1 MAHTEA
7 GNPGVG
13 PEAGEPAAFAVGVA
27 TYNQAQ
33 TVGALLQAVEGGLA
47 AALPGRPVVVIH
59 ADGGSQDGTLE
70 RAREAS
76 TGLLIQVSFALDQL
90 ARPGTGLVRPAALRA
105 ILGEAG
111 KLGTGC
117 AVLDAEAGSLP
128 SGWIERLA
136 RPVLADQMDFVAPC
150 YLRHPLDGTITSGIA
165 FPLQR
170 ALYGKGLRFPLATD
184 FACSGRFIS
193 ALLEAGEWPA
203 ELSRVG
209 SEAWLV
215 TRAVTGDFRI
225 CQALLGAKDTTGAE
239 GGSDLGL
246 VLPRILGALF
256 LEMERHVAAWQK
268 VRGAAPVPVC
278 GGGALPSGEPK
289 PVGVDVKRAL
299 DSYRLGQRNLLE
311 VWRLVL
317 SPAALLE
324 LAKLAQR
331 TDQEFRFPDTLWA
344 RTVYDFA
351 LAHHFRVMNRDHLL
365 AAFVPLYLGWLG
377 SFAGELGDADPARTE
392 PRIEELCLRY
402 ESEKPYLISR
412 WRWPDRFNP

>member
-13 PEAGEPAAFAVGVA
+13 PGAGEPAAFAVGGA

-47 AALPGRPVVVIH
+47 AALPGRPGVVIH
-59 ADGGSQDGTLE
+59 ADGGSPDGALE
-70 RAREAS
+70 RARGGA
-76 TGLLIQVSFALDQL
+76 G
-90 ARPGTGLVRPAALRA
+90 G
-105 ILGEAG
+105 G

-209 SEAWLV
+209 SEARLV
-215 TRAVTGDFRI
+215 TRAGPGDFRI
-225 CQALLGAKDTTGAE
+225 CPALLGAKGT
-239 GGSDLGL
+239 
-246 VLPRILGALF
+246 
-256 LEMERHVAAWQK
+256 
-268 VRGAAPVPVC
+268 
-278 GGGALPSGEPK
+278 
-289 PVGVDVKRAL
+289 
-299 DSYRLGQRNLLE
+299 
-311 VWRLVL
+311 
-317 SPAALLE
+317 
-324 LAKLAQR
+324 
-331 TDQEFRFPDTLWA
+331 
-344 RTVYDFA
+344 
-351 LAHHFRVMNRDHLL
+351 
-365 AAFVPLYLGWLG
+365 
-377 SFAGELGDADPARTE
+377 
-392 PRIEELCLRY
+392 
-402 ESEKPYLISR
+402 
-412 WRWPDRFNP
+412 